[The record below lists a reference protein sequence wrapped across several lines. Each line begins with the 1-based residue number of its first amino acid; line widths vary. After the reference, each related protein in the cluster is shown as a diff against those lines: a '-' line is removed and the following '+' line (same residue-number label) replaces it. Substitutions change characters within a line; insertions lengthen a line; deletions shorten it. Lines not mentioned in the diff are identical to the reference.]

1 MNKNRE
7 LIKNTAIIFIGKF
20 CTQFISFLLVPIYTN
35 FLTTSDYGY
44 IDLVQ
49 TYITLL
55 VPILIL
61 RFDSAIFRFL
71 IDERDNERGKEKI
84 ISNILIF
91 LILQVILFSVL
102 FLFFINFIEI
112 KYAYAILINVLF
124 MSISSIFLQ
133 MARGIGDNI
142 GYSIASIIAGIT
154 TIILN
159 IVFII
164 MMKFDGS
171 SILVASGLANII
183 CSIFLFTRNK
193 IYKYIKLSFVDMDK
207 FKEILK
213 YSLPMIPDGLSWW
226 IVNVSDRTIISF
238 IINASA
244 NGIYAVSSKFSNILS
259 SLFQVFNM
267 SWQESASLHINDED
281 RDIFFTNTLNTVYK
295 IFYSICILILVS
307 IPVLFSFIIGNDFKS
322 AYLYIPPLLLGNLYN
337 AVANVIGGVY
347 IANKDTKAVART
359 TMFAAL
365 INIIVNLIM
374 IKKFGLYAASIS
386 TLLSYV
392 ILTIYRYFDVKKY
405 LQMKLNYKT
414 ILITTL
420 IFVISTILYY
430 TNNIFINII
439 NIIFAIIC
447 CIILN
452 RDIVKMIIKKLG
464 GKNEKNIN
472 LWNI

>member
-7 LIKNTAIIFIGKF
+7 LIKNTAIIFVGKF

-61 RFDSAIFRFL
+61 RFDSGIFRFL
-71 IDERDNERGKEKI
+71 IDVRNNENEKKKI
-84 ISNILIF
+84 ISSILIF
-91 LILQVILFSVL
+91 LILQFILFTV
-102 FLFFINFIEI
+102 LFFIFIRFVEI

-124 MSISSIFLQ
+124 MAISSILLQ

-164 MMKFDGS
+164 ICKYDAS
-171 SILVASGLANII
+171 SILIASSVANII
-183 CSIFLFTRNK
+183 CSIFLFIRNK
-193 IYKYIKLSFVDMDK
+193 IYKYIRLSYTNK
-207 FKEILK
+207 NRFKEMIN

-238 IINASA
+238 IINSSA

-259 SLFQVFNM
+259 SLFQIFNM
-267 SWQESASLHINDED
+267 SWQESASLHINDTD
-281 RDIFFTNTLNTVYK
+281 RDTFFTNTLNTVYK
-295 IFYSICILILVS
+295 IFYSICILIMVCMPFIFDLV
-307 IPVLFSFIIGNDFKS
+307 IGNDFKS
-322 AYLYIPPLLLGNLYN
+322 AYLYIPPLLFGNLYN
-337 AVANVIGGVY
+337 AIANVIGGVY
-347 IANKDTKAVART
+347 IAKKDTKAVART

-365 INIIVNLIM
+365 INIVVNLIM

-405 LQMKLNYKT
+405 LQMKLNCKM
-414 ILITTL
+414 ILVTTS

-430 TNNIFINII
+430 YNNAFINII

-447 CIILN
+447 CAILN
-452 RDIVKMIIKKLG
+452 KDIIKIIIKKLG
-464 GKNEKNIN
+464 GKKWKEY
-472 LWNI
+472 